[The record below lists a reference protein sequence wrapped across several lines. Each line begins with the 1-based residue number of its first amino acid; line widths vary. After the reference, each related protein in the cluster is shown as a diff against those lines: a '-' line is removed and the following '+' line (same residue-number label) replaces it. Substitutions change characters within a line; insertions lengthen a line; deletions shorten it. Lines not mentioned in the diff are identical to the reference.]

1 MSIVLGLHFGHDGN
15 AAIIRNGRVASYL
28 LRERMTRRKHDYGF
42 DRRSL
47 NLVLAEAGIT
57 LAEIDYV
64 AVTSTQG
71 CDVPQFEMG
80 DFSLRYA
87 ECDVNGLPCP
97 LRDQVATFGPVEPQ
111 CAPSMLARVLA
122 EPRDPTTHPIFLNYF
137 EPYRGKNTDQLRTF
151 PWFEGFLNH
160 PAWASFQKLEDIA
173 CADLGALVGDKRT
186 SHGFHLPLTVTIDGR
201 AIPGIRVD
209 HHLAHAA
216 SSYFRSPF
224 EQALI
229 ITNDGYGGKRK
240 AFSNGGIYYG
250 RGGCLYPLQPHLM
263 IMGHLYHSVGMEI
276 GFDPAGAPGKL
287 MGLAPYG
294 RPLFYD
300 PRRIGNLVDHQ
311 QRALDQSP
319 EAWIADVR
327 LRARALSM
335 APDAPAEEWIPFN
348 RYQLALAA
356 STQLLFEKQW
366 LALIR
371 ASLSMARHSGLCAE
385 HLCISGGAA
394 LNCPSNTH
402 ILQKSGVRKL
412 FMEPSVDDG
421 GLSIGAGLWLAHHLL
436 GDCRPNPVGMSIS
449 EAYAGACLQPLQRS
463 LPEENQ
469 DGLLPSRPSD
479 PAVAAAADIA
489 DGKVVGW
496 LEGRSEQGPRAL
508 GHRSILALPTVPGML
523 ERVNS
528 IKRRELWRPLAP
540 AVLVEHLHEVFE
552 DLPVASPFMLLTAR
566 VRRPDL
572 YPAITHV
579 DGSARVQ
586 TVTRENGGL
595 WTILMALQ
603 QQCGVPVVLNTSLNG
618 PGEPIIE
625 TDEEALR
632 FLVNSGLDALYLDG
646 VRYVTSSRSG

>member
-1 MSIVLGLHFGHDGN
+1 MSIILGLHFGHDGN
-15 AAIIRNGRVASYL
+15 AAIIRDGRVVSYL

-42 DRRSL
+42 DRCGL
-47 NLVLAEAGIT
+47 DVVLAEAGVA
-57 LAEIDYV
+57 LAKIDYV

-71 CDVPQFEMG
+71 CDVSQFEMG
-80 DFSLRYA
+80 DFSLCYA
-87 ECDVNGLPCP
+87 DRDVNGLPCP
-97 LRDQVATFGPVEPQ
+97 LRDQVAAIGSIESQ
-111 CAPSMLARVLA
+111 CAPSMFARVLA
-122 EPRDPTTHPIFLNYF
+122 EPRDPTTHPIFLKYF
-137 EPYRGKNTDQLRTF
+137 KPYRGKSIDQLRTF
-151 PWFEGFLNH
+151 PWFEGFLDH
-160 PAWASFQKLEDIA
+160 PAWASLRKLEDIA
-173 CADLGALVGDKRT
+173 CADLGALVGDRRA
-186 SHGFHLPLTVTIDGR
+186 SYGFHLPLTVTINGH

-224 EQALI
+224 DQALV

-240 AFSNGGIYYG
+240 VFSNGGIYYG
-250 RGGCLYPLQPHLM
+250 CNGSLHPLQPHLM

-276 GFDPAGAPGKL
+276 GFDPDGAPGKL

-300 PRRIGNLVDHQ
+300 PRRVGNLMDHE
-311 QRALDQSP
+311 QRGLDQSP

-327 LRARALSM
+327 LRARSLNM
-335 APDAPAEEWIPFN
+335 NPDAPAEEWIPFN
-348 RYQLALAA
+348 RYQLALAS

-366 LALIR
+366 LALIE
-371 ASLSMARHSGLCAE
+371 AAIGMARHSGLRAE
-385 HLCISGGAA
+385 HLCLSGGAA
-394 LNCPSNTH
+394 LNCPANAH

-436 GDCRPNPVGMSIS
+436 GDCRPDPIGMSIG
-449 EAYAGACLQPLQRS
+449 EAYAGARLQPLHRPTKES
-463 LPEENQ
+463 RT
-469 DGLLPSRPSD
+469 GLQHSQPSD
-479 PAVAAAADIA
+479 PAAAAAADIGA
-489 DGKVVGW
+489 GNVVGW

-508 GHRSILALPTVPGML
+508 GHRSILALPTDPGMI
-523 ERVNS
+523 ERVNR

-540 AVLVEHLHEVFE
+540 AVLLQHLHDVFE

-566 VRRPDL
+566 VRRPDR

-595 WTILMALQ
+595 WAILTALQ
-603 QQCGVPVVLNTSLNG
+603 KQCGVPVVLNTSLNG
-618 PGEPIIE
+618 PGEPIVE
-625 TDEEALR
+625 TDDEALR
-632 FLVNSGLDALYLDG
+632 FLVSSGLDTMYLDG
-646 VRYVTSSRSG
+646 VRYTSSLRGG

>member
-1 MSIVLGLHFGHDGN
+1 VSIVLGLHFGHDGN
-15 AAIIRNGRVASYL
+15 AAIIRDGRVVSYL

-42 DRRSL
+42 DRRGL
-47 NLVLAEAGIT
+47 DLVLVEAGIT
-57 LAEIDYV
+57 LTEIDYV

-87 ECDVNGLPCP
+87 ERDVRGLPCP
-97 LRDQVATFGPVEPQ
+97 LRDQVAALGPIESQ

-122 EPRDPTTHPIFLNYF
+122 EPRDPTTHPVFLNYF
-137 EPYRGKNTDQLRTF
+137 EPYRGKSIDQLRAF

-173 CADLGALVGDKRT
+173 CADLRTLVGDTRA
-186 SHGFHLPLTVTIDGR
+186 SNGFHLPLTVTIDGHP
-201 AIPGIRVD
+201 IPGIRVD

-224 EQALI
+224 NQALI
-229 ITNDGYGGKRK
+229 ITNDGYGGRRK

-250 RGGCLYPLQPHLM
+250 RGGSLYPLQPHLM

-294 RPLFYD
+294 RPLFHD
-300 PRRIGNLVDHQ
+300 PSRVGNLVDHQ
-311 QRALDQSP
+311 QRGLDQSP

-327 LRARALSM
+327 LRARALGM
-335 APDAPAEEWIPFN
+335 DPEAPAEQWIPFN

-356 STQLLFEKQW
+356 STQFLFEKQW
-366 LALIR
+366 LTLIG
-371 ASLSMARHSGLCAE
+371 AAIGMAHHSGLCAE
-385 HLCISGGAA
+385 HLCLSGGAA
-394 LNCPSNTH
+394 LNCPANTQ
-402 ILQKSGVRKL
+402 ILRKTGIRKL

-436 GDCRPNPVGMSIS
+436 GDRRPDPVGISIG
-449 EAYAGACLQPLQRS
+449 EAYAGARLQPVHRPLKESRTGLQRS
-463 LPEENQ
+463 QPA
-469 DGLLPSRPSD
+469 D
-479 PAVAAAADIA
+479 PASAAAADIA
-489 DGKVVGW
+489 AGKVVGW

-508 GHRSILALPTVPGML
+508 GHRSILALPTEPGML
-523 ERVNS
+523 ERVNR

-540 AVLVEHLHEVFE
+540 AVLIEHVHDVFE
-552 DLPVASPFMLLTAR
+552 DLPVPSPFMLLTAR
-566 VRRPDL
+566 VRHPDR

-595 WTILMALQ
+595 WAILTALQ

-618 PGEPIIE
+618 PGEPIVE
-625 TDEEALR
+625 TDEEALC
-632 FLVNSGLDALYLDG
+632 FLVSSGLDAVYLDG
-646 VRYVTSSRSG
+646 VRYAPSSRGG